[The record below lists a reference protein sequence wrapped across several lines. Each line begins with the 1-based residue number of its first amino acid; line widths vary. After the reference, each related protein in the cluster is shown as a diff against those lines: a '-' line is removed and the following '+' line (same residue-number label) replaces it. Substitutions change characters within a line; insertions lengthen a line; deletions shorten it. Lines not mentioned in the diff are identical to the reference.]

1 MSCRCRH
8 IKLGSIALILRKPVV
23 IDRGDLVDR
32 AAGKNVV
39 LLFYLRPGMGG
50 MFTACFLKR
59 GHIDGQSFRIGIH
72 VGIDLNQQLTQRFIN
87 VVRLAQPLEIGSAIG
102 CTVSAADRSHRRI
115 EGVPLFFLCAPIVQV
130 QFVEVAKAKNRC
142 AIGFLQSVC
151 RYNRRFGAEHL
162 ISAVLV
168 LIGQGTGGDEDDQ
181 IPVLAGRFMSLCDL
195 CQPFCQLQ
203 PGVHTG
209 GLCVPGHHRICVDD
223 LLGVGN
229 AHKHIFIGLIRKIA
243 GRHLRQR
250 FFVVFFHLA
259 PLGPSV
265 CGVEHRVTLFTGI
278 IACIQT
284 LVRGRIQLFPRILI
298 CDIGIR
304 IAGIIDASISRDRHA
319 VLFACRGRR
328 DGIQH
333 LLHGVK
339 NILPFL
345 SIECGVVLGVHK
357 GGLLDQED
365 DVAGLD
371 RAGLVGGVGQICF
384 DLGGDLSGFRPIVT
398 HLMLYG

>member
-1 MSCRCRH
+1 M
-8 IKLGSIALILRKPVV
+8 
-23 IDRGDLVDR
+23 
-32 AAGKNVV
+32 
-39 LLFYLRPGMGG
+39 
-50 MFTACFLKR
+50 
-59 GHIDGQSFRIGIH
+59 
-72 VGIDLNQQLTQRFIN
+72 
-87 VVRLAQPLEIGSAIG
+87 RLAQPFEIGSAIG
-102 CTVSAADRSHRRI
+102 CTGAAADRSHRLI
-115 EGVPLFFLCAPIVQV
+115 EVVPLCFLCEPIVQV

-142 AIGFLQSVC
+142 AIVFLQFFC
-151 RYNRRFGAEHL
+151 RFLRRFGAERL

-181 IPVLAGRFMSLCDL
+181 IPVLAGLFVILCDL
-195 CQPFCQLQ
+195 CQLFCQLQ

-209 GLCVPGHHRICVDD
+209 GLCVPGHHLICVDD
-223 LLGVGN
+223 SLGVGN
-229 AHKHIFIGLIRKIA
+229 AHKHIAIGLILKIA
-243 GRHLRQR
+243 VRHLRQR
-250 FFVVFFHLA
+250 FFVVFFQLA
-259 PLGPSV
+259 PLGPSL
-265 CGVEHRVTLFTGI
+265 CGVERRGIIFTGI

-284 LVRGRIQLFPRILI
+284 QVRGRIQLFPRILI
-298 CDIGIR
+298 FDIGIR
-304 IAGIIDASISRDRHA
+304 IAGIIDASITRNRHPVCA
-319 VLFACRGRR
+319 ACRGRR

-339 NILPFL
+339 NSRPFL

-384 DLGGDLSGFRPIVT
+384 DLGGDLSGFLSIAI